1 MPFGGKN
8 LIGIDIG
15 SYSIKAVRLRGRPG
29 SRTLDAASSVRLP
42 KEGSEERVAEYL
54 SGMMRSKRMRSGYGA
69 AVLSG
74 QFLTIRQLSLPAMPE
89 ADLREAVRWELR
101 KELAFPVN
109 ELVSD
114 FVTSPVGPKTE
125 ANAVSVIAFAAR
137 RGDVEGL
144 MKTAKESL
152 VELRV
157 VESVPTALLLAFDM
171 SHGWDQGANY
181 AMLDI
186 GERRSTLAILK
197 DSHLGFAR
205 EFAFG
210 GAELTE
216 RLAEGL
222 GKDRDDAEEYKH
234 AYGLAADG
242 VSEDAKKILTSAL
255 HSLSAELIRSFDYYH
270 AQFREAAIS
279 KLFISGG
286 TARLKGIEQYLT
298 SSVGIPA
305 FAHDPF
311 RNVKMPKGMEAASAE
326 IAPSLTIAAGLATRT
341 TE

>member
-15 SYSIKAVRLRGRPG
+15 AYSIKAVRLKGRAG
-29 SRTLDAASSVRLP
+29 SYTLDAASCVRLP
-42 KEGSEERVAEYL
+42 QEGAQERAADYLAEML
-54 SGMMRSKRMRSGYGA
+54 RAKRLRSGYGA
-69 AVLSG
+69 AVLSE
-74 QFLTIRQLSLPAMPE
+74 QFMTIRQLSLPAMPE

-114 FVTSPVGPKTE
+114 FVTSTVGPKTE
-125 ANAVSVIAFAAR
+125 ANAISVIAFAAR
-137 RGDVEGL
+137 RGDVERL
-144 MKTAKESL
+144 MSTVKEAS

-171 SHGWDQGANY
+171 SHAWEQDANY

-197 DSHLGFAR
+197 NSELGFAR
-205 EFAFG
+205 EITFG
-210 GAELTE
+210 GADLTE

-222 GKDRDDAEEYKH
+222 GKDRAEAEEYKH
-234 AYGLAADG
+234 TYGLLAEGA
-242 VSEDAKKILTSAL
+242 SEDARKLLARTLDSM
-255 HSLSAELIRSFDYYH
+255 SSELSRSFDYYH
-270 AQFREAAIS
+270 AQFRETSIS

-286 TARLKGIEQYLT
+286 TARLKGIEEYLT
-298 SSVGIPA
+298 RSVGIPA
-305 FAHDPF
+305 FAHDPL
-311 RNVKMPKGMEAASAE
+311 RNVRIPKGMESAAAE
-326 IAPSLTIAAGLATRT
+326 ISSSLTIAAGLATRKAQ
-341 TE
+341 